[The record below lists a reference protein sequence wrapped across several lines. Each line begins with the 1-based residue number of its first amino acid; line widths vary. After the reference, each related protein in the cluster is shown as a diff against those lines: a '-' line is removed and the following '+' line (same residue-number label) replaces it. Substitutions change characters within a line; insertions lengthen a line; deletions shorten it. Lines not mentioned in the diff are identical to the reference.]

1 MPEVA
6 IVIHRHAADVHI
18 GVAGLDRNEDLF
30 FAGESVVY
38 LQHGGKN
45 ESAIEAKVG
54 IIGAKDGGR
63 NKKSP
68 ERRV

>member
-1 MPEVA
+1 
-6 IVIHRHAADVHI
+6 
-18 GVAGLDRNEDLF
+18 VAGLDRNEDLF